1 MNSRRSSVT
10 AINPDAQATPAAEV
24 TRAASRLSR
33 IPSDDTLPRFR
44 AWVTAHPILG
54 ALLAGA
60 VATQMATVF
69 GIWFT
74 GFGLPQLNWPTANG
88 ALIIPKA
95 SVGAQYFAGELSH
108 FTDGI
113 VFALLFALLFHP
125 FIPVRNTIG
134 GNLVKAFLYGTV
146 LALISASWWV
156 PALLVPHHA
165 GFLSTGLGWKLT
177 FGIFL
182 WHWIYGYFLGTDY
195 CPNPKD
201 APPATGGA

>member
-1 MNSRRSSVT
+1 VT
-10 AINPDAQATPAAEV
+10 AINPDARAAPAAKV
-24 TRAASRLSR
+24 TRAAR
-33 IPSDDTLPRFR
+33 IPADDTLPRFR
-44 AWVTAHPILG
+44 AWVTAHPVLG

-74 GFGLPQLNWPTANG
+74 GFGLPSLNWPVANG
-88 ALIIPKA
+88 GLIIPKA
-95 SVGAQYFAGELSH
+95 SVGAQYFAGELWH

-125 FIPVRNTIG
+125 FFPVRNTIG
-134 GNLVKAFLYGTV
+134 GNLVKAFAYGTV
-146 LALISASWWV
+146 LALISAAWWV

-182 WHWIYGYFLGTDY
+182 WHWIYGYFLGTVY

-201 APPATGGA
+201 APLAGGA

>member
-1 MNSRRSSVT
+1 MT

-74 GFGLPQLNWPTANG
+74 GFGLPSLNWPIANG
-88 ALIIPKA
+88 GLIIPKA

-182 WHWIYGYFLGTDY
+182 WHWIYGYFLGTVY

-201 APPATGGA
+201 APPAAGGGA

>member
-1 MNSRRSSVT
+1 VT
-10 AINPDAQATPAAEV
+10 AINPDAQAAPAAKV
-24 TRAASRLSR
+24 TRTAR
-33 IPSDDTLPRFR
+33 IPADDTLPRFR

-74 GFGLPQLNWPTANG
+74 GFGLPSLNWPVSNG
-88 ALIIPKA
+88 FLIIPKA

-108 FTDGI
+108 FTDGL

-156 PALLVPHHA
+156 PTLLVPHHA
-165 GFLSTGLGWKLT
+165 GFLSTTLGWKTT

-182 WHWIYGYFLGTDY
+182 WHWIYGYFLGTVY
-195 CPNPKD
+195 CPNPRD
-201 APPATGGA
+201 APPAADGA

>member
-1 MNSRRSSVT
+1 MT
-10 AINPDAQATPAAEV
+10 AINPDAPTTPVAAG
-24 TRAASRLSR
+24 TRPASGLFTS
-33 IPSDDTLPRFR
+33 IPTDDTYPRWR
-44 AWVTAHPILG
+44 AWVTEHPVPSS
-54 ALLAGA
+54 LLAGV
-60 VATQMATVF
+60 VATQLATVF

-95 SVGAQYFAGELSH
+95 SLGAQYFAGELSH

-125 FIPVRNTIG
+125 FVPVRNTLI
-134 GNLVKAFLYGTV
+134 GNLIKGLAYGTV
-146 LALISASWWV
+146 LALISAAWWV
-156 PALLVPHHA
+156 PTLLVPHHA

-182 WHWIYGYFLGTDY
+182 WHWIYGYFLGTVY
-195 CPNPKD
+195 APNPKG
-201 APPATGGA
+201 APITTGGGA